1 MRLPLQSQSLNPWP
15 SVQSLQ
21 SKAFSCN
28 PLVVTLCLPSQ
39 ALSHNY
45 SVPNFQL
52 QPLTRSLKRSVGT
65 LLSQPFSHNH
75 SVRLVFSLLSPISL
89 QYQAFNLKP
98 STATFSYDPLVA
110 TFCLCLHSQAF
121 SHKLLVA
128 TFRIQSQALSCN
140 PSVSSP
146 QFQAFCQTSCLH
158 LKAPVPTLSLRPSV
172 SGF

>member
-1 MRLPLQSQSLNPWP
+1 MRLPLQSQSLNPQP

-98 STATFSYDPLVA
+98 STATLWRQLFGPNPLVTTLQLQPFAFAFIPKPSA
-110 TFCLCLHSQAF
+110 TNFQWQPFAF
-121 SHKLLVA
+121 SPKHSVVTL
-128 TFRIQSQALSCN
+128 QSPALSSK
-140 PSVSSP
+140 PSVKRLASI
-146 QFQAFCQTSCLH
+146 
-158 LKAPVPTLSLRPSV
+158 
-172 SGF
+172 